1 MYINADVLISAVGKP
16 NLVNANMVKPGALVI
31 DVGISY
37 VNNINSNKNNKL
49 KVVGDVDFDSVVEK
63 AGYLTPV
70 PGGVGPLTVVMLMKN
85 VVAAWKRMNIDQ
97 ICDTQ

>member
-1 MYINADVLISAVGKP
+1 MYIDADVLISAVGKP
-16 NLVNANMVKPGALVI
+16 KLVNANIVKPGALVI

-37 VNNINSNKNNKL
+37 VNSNSHNKL

-70 PGGVGPLTVVMLMKN
+70 PGGVGPLTVVMLMNN
-85 VVAAWKRMNIDQ
+85 VVEAWKRMNIDGV
-97 ICDTQ
+97 CDTH

>member
-16 NLVNANMVKPGALVI
+16 NLVNANMVKPDALVI
-31 DVGISY
+31 DGGISY
-37 VNNINSNKNNKL
+37 INNSNRHNKL

-85 VVAAWKRMNIDQ
+85 VVEAWKRMNIDQ
-97 ICDTQ
+97 ICETH

>member
-1 MYINADVLISAVGKP
+1 MYIDADVLISAVGKP
-16 NLVNANMVKPGALVI
+16 KLVNANIVKPGALVI

-37 VNNINSNKNNKL
+37 VNSNRNNKL

-85 VVAAWKRMNIDQ
+85 VVEAWKRMNIDQ
-97 ICDTQ
+97 ISDTH